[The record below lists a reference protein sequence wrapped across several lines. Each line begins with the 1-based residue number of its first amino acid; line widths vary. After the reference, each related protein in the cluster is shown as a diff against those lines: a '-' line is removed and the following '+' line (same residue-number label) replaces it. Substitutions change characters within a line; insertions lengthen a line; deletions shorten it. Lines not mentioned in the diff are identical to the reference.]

1 MARKRTYT
9 IAGIAITAMI
19 TYGTFNL
26 ISSLEQLH
34 EAERTSAELKSEIQ
48 DMQEKNNNIT
58 YLISYSDSDSEK
70 EKLARDRLGLVKP
83 GEIIFINQRR
93 ENCG

>member
-93 ENCG
+93 ENCS

>member
-1 MARKRTYT
+1 
-9 IAGIAITAMI
+9 MI